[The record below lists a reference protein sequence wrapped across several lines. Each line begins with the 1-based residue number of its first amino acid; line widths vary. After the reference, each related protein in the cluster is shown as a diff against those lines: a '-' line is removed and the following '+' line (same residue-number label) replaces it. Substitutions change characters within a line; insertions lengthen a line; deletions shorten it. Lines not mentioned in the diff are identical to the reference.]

1 VEIFNAVG
9 RRTAHDTDRRLATVN
24 VAVRGGDDD
33 SAAVGVGGATVV
45 AEDADPDVVV
55 AVGDDA
61 IRSAVADPPDAP
73 LLPVTAEGGRHLVA
87 RDSLDA
93 AVAAVAAGD
102 RRVDAHPILGL
113 GDDAVRALRD
123 VTLVTDAPASISE
136 YAVAVGDERLRSV
149 RADGVVVATPMGSDG
164 YAAAAGGSVLEAGA
178 GVAVVP
184 IAPFSTAAER
194 RVVDPT
200 TPLTV
205 SVEREGAVAVVVD
218 GVRHRTVDRGTDLR
232 IGRVD
237 TLDVV
242 TPTRT
247 ENF

>member
-1 VEIFNAVG
+1 M
-9 RRTAHDTDRRLATVN
+9 N
-24 VAVRGGDDD
+24 VAVRDGDDD
-33 SAAVGVGGATVV
+33 TAAVGGGATVV
-45 AEDADPDVVV
+45 TEDDDPAVVI

-61 IRSAVADPPDAP
+61 IRSAVTDPPDAP

-87 RDSLDA
+87 RDSLDS

-102 RRVDAHPILGL
+102 RRVDTHPILGL
-113 GDDAVRALRD
+113 GLGHSDDDARALRD

-136 YAVAVGDERLRSV
+136 YAVAVGDEHLESV
-149 RADGVVVATPMGSDG
+149 RADGIVVATPLGSDG
-164 YAAAAGGSVLEAGA
+164 YAAAAGGAILEPGAGA
-178 GVAVVP
+178 AVVP
-184 IAPFSTAAER
+184 IAPFSTTAAR

-205 SVEREGAVAVVVD
+205 SVEREGTVAVVVD
-218 GVRHRTVDRGTDLR
+218 GVRHRTVDRGADLR
-232 IGRVD
+232 IERVD

>member
-1 VEIFNAVG
+1 M
-9 RRTAHDTDRRLATVN
+9 N

-33 SAAVGVGGATVV
+33 DAAAVGVGGATVV
-45 AEDADPDVVV
+45 PEDGDPEVVV
-55 AVGDDA
+55 AVGDEA
-61 IRSAVADPPDAP
+61 IQSTVTDLPAAP
-73 LLPVTAEGGRHLVA
+73 VLPVTPSGGRHLVA

-93 AVAAVAAGD
+93 AIAAVVAGD
-102 RRVDAHPILGL
+102 CRVDTHPILGL
-113 GDDAVRALRD
+113 RHGDAAVVRALHD

-136 YAVAVGDERLRSV
+136 YTVTVGRERLGSV

-164 YAAAAGGSVLEAGA
+164 YAAAAGGPILEAGA

-194 RVVDPT
+194 RAVDPD

-205 SVEREGAVAVVVD
+205 SVERDGAVAVVVD
-218 GVRHRTVDRGTDLR
+218 GVRRGVVDRGADLR
-232 IGRVD
+232 MDRAD
-237 TLDVV
+237 SLDVV

>member
-1 VEIFNAVG
+1 M
-9 RRTAHDTDRRLATVN
+9 DRRQAAVN
-24 VAVRGGDDD
+24 VAVRDGDDD
-33 SAAVGVGGATVV
+33 TAAVGVGGATVV
-45 AEDADPDVVV
+45 TEDDDPAVVV

-61 IRSAVADPPDAP
+61 IRSAVTDPPDAP

-93 AVAAVAAGD
+93 AVAAIAAGD
-102 RRVDAHPILGL
+102 RRVDTHPILGL
-113 GDDAVRALRD
+113 GYGDDDARALRD

-136 YAVAVGDERLRSV
+136 YAVAVGDERLGSV
-149 RADGVVVATPMGSDG
+149 RADGIVVATPLGSDG
-164 YAAAAGGSVLEAGA
+164 YAAAAGGAILEPGAGA
-178 GVAVVP
+178 AVVP
-184 IAPFSTAAER
+184 IAPFSTTVAR

-218 GVRHRTVDRGTDLR
+218 GVRHGSVDRGADLR
-232 IGRVD
+232 IERVD